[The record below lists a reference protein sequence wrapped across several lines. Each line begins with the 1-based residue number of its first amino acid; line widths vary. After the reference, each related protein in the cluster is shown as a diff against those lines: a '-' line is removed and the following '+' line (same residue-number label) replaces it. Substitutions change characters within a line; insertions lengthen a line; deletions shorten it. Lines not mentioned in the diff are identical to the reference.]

1 MSTLASII
9 FLSAIAAMVIAYP
22 MYFIELHAFGR
33 IMARDHPDLVGQ
45 QSPDLGGSYKLLQR
59 VKSGQIGALDLSPEA
74 LLSHASA
81 KRLLYLGSSLFMV
94 VLFMGLTDAVLSKHV
109 GRA

>member
-1 MSTLASII
+1 MSTLANIV
-9 FLSAIAAMVIAYP
+9 FLSALAAMVIIYP
-22 MYFIELHAFGR
+22 MYFIELHAFGK
-33 IMARDHPDLVGQ
+33 IMVRDHPDLVGQ
-45 QSPDLGGSYKLLQR
+45 QNPDLSSSYKLLQR
-59 VKSGQIGALDLSPEA
+59 VKAGQIGALQLSPDA

>member
-1 MSTLASII
+1 MSTLTNII
-9 FLSAIAAMVIAYP
+9 FLSAVAAMVIVYP
-22 MYFIELHAFGR
+22 MYFIELHAFGK

-45 QSPDLGGSYKLLQR
+45 QSPDLGGSYKLLQS
-59 VKSGQIGALDLSPEA
+59 VKSGQIGASPLSPDA

-81 KRLLYLGSSLFMV
+81 KRLLYLGLSLFMV
-94 VLFMGLTDAVLSKHV
+94 VLFMGLTDAVLSKHI

>member
-1 MSTLASII
+1 MSTLTNII
-9 FLSAIAAMVIAYP
+9 FLSAVAAMVIVYP
-22 MYFIELHAFGR
+22 MYFIELHAFGK

-45 QSPDLGGSYKLLQR
+45 QSPDLGGSYKLLQS
-59 VKSGQIGALDLSPEA
+59 VKSGQIGASLLSPDA

-81 KRLLYLGSSLFMV
+81 KRLLYLGLSLFMV
-94 VLFMGLTDAVLSKHV
+94 VLFMGLTDAVLSKHI